1 MSLLKPADIKDA
13 PSSLLRIKLLNA
25 DNWYAWKRCMQA
37 LLRERGLLSYVD
49 GTTKRPVSA
58 TDNPTS
64 AEQIAMMDWDAVH
77 MRAQNQIELS
87 VGDPDMVHLIG
98 AETAGQM
105 WSQLI
110 RVKEMRGELGIMA

>member
-13 PSSLLRIKLLNA
+13 PSSLLRIELLNA
-25 DNWYAWKRCMQA
+25 DNWYAWKQRMQA
-37 LLRERGLLSYVD
+37 LLRER
-49 GTTKRPVSA
+49 T

-64 AEQIAMMDWDAVH
+64 AEQIAMTDWDAVD

-87 VGDPDMVHLIG
+87 VGDADMVHLIG